1 MRLKMLKKNL
11 LIVLTISIFIGCSA
25 TKEPRNLYYA
35 KQEVRSYIDDTT
47 RYLKDI
53 RKVVEEAK
61 KYVEKNFDPSKNNV
75 AIFDI
80 DETSLDNFEYIKHFD
95 CGFSMETW
103 EMWVDSAKAKAIEPV
118 LELYKFLKQKGIKV
132 FFITGRYESKNI
144 KNPDPTIKNLIEV
157 GYKDFDGIFFK
168 PKTPKMKTSEFK
180 ASIRKK
186 LVEQGYYIFINIG
199 DQFSDFE
206 GEYTGKTFKLPNPA
220 YLSF

>member
-95 CGFSMETW
+95 FGFSMETW

-168 PKTPKMKTSEFK
+168 PRTPKMKTSEFK